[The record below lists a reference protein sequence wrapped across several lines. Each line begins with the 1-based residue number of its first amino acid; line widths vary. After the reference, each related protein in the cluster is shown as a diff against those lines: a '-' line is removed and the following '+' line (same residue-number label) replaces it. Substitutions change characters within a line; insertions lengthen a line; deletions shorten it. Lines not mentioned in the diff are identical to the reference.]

1 MSVDGIVSP
10 PDCSLHCQQTDTDLP
25 DHIEPSTDLF
35 SEPKRRSESKS
46 KNEGELQSANLL
58 SADSGSSS
66 QFVSAAAGG
75 LDWLIETLKEKC
87 LSTRCTVP
95 LERLDLFAELS
106 CETTYSSCLG
116 HSSSLHSRQT
126 NKQPVDS
133 SEAVDLSESLKAS
146 FCLHLSGTV
155 NDIHNSF
162 DQEASVSQSYNS
174 NISPLVNSKQSAEH
188 SAASPMEQ
196 SESVFYVQSIHHT
209 DSSSEIIMSTHLE
222 SSSTVQTV
230 EGEAMVAKSKS
241 LTKRCSVQMKN
252 LVLSQEQLKGFSKQ
266 TEEDSGKTQSAKT
279 ECAADLTAGLKEKC
293 LTDNIIVGIKRVNL
307 SLLKEIMRP
316 KGALLKPAGD
326 VPDSASDDQTKTD
339 HLSESDDSKET
350 TASKASVKNGR
361 LTTEDENAS
370 DREVVKKRKK
380 MPVAQKE
387 KKQRSASTDRPGTT
401 RKACVSGMSV
411 SRWKNKGNASTH
423 MIRNR
428 AADCSINE
436 MIPSQHKQPKV
447 RIKFRVTE
455 QQLKQ

>member
-1 MSVDGIVSP
+1 M
-10 PDCSLHCQQTDTDLP
+10 
-25 DHIEPSTDLF
+25 
-35 SEPKRRSESKS
+35 
-46 KNEGELQSANLL
+46 
-58 SADSGSSS
+58 
-66 QFVSAAAGG
+66 
-75 LDWLIETLKEKC
+75 
-87 LSTRCTVP
+87 STRCTVP

-116 HSSSLHSRQT
+116 HSNSLHSRQT

-146 FCLHLSGTV
+146 FCLHSSGTV
-155 NDIHNSF
+155 NDIRNSF
-162 DQEASVSQSYNS
+162 DQEASVSRSCNT

-196 SESVFYVQSIHHT
+196 SDSVFYVQSIHHT

-230 EGEAMVAKSKS
+230 EGEAIVSKSKS

-266 TEEDSGKTQSAKT
+266 TEEDLGKTQSAKT

-307 SLLKEIMRP
+307 SLLKEIMSP

-361 LTTEDENAS
+361 LTTSEDENAS

-380 MPVAQKE
+380 MPVVQKE

-423 MIRNR
+423 MIRSR
-428 AADCSINE
+428 AVDCSINE

-447 RIKFRVTE
+447 RIKFRVTAE
-455 QQLKQ
+455 TVGSHVQQRWMDNEGDG